1 MSWVNTHF
9 NFDFKII
16 TFVQTW
22 TEMDI
27 TKQLLRIEDI
37 AERLNV
43 SQKSVRRYIHA
54 GKLKSSKIGGVH
66 RIDEVDLEKFIESSS
81 FESEEQ
87 DVVSVSE
94 PKSLKTDKVN
104 WTDISDLWEDNKE
117 LEYTSADLFCGAGGM
132 AKGFEMAGFKQV
144 CGLDWFKEAGMTYRA
159 NFKHPLVEGDI
170 TSRDI
175 KDQFI
180 NTVKK
185 SLNGKNLTVLSGGFP
200 CQGFS
205 MSGNRIVEDER
216 NSLYKDML
224 QIIKELQPEYIVAEN
239 VKGLRSMLKG
249 KVEDKIKADIKKL
262 GYEVNVTILN
272 SADYYVPQKR
282 ERIIFIANR
291 IGKKNLHPTPLLES
305 DSYITTKEA
314 IEDLIK
320 LQDNPEINHVRTKHN
335 DDMKKRLALVPEGKS
350 LYDNYSDSWKK
361 CPWNEAS
368 CTIKENHGGVNI
380 HPIEPRVITVRE
392 MARLQSFPDDFIFK
406 GSKGKQMVQIGN
418 AVPPFLAKA
427 IALSIK
433 KSIEK

>member
-1 MSWVNTHF
+1 
-9 NFDFKII
+9 
-16 TFVQTW
+16 
-22 TEMDI
+22 MD
-27 TKQLLRIEDI
+27 TNKQLLKIEEI
-37 AERLNV
+37 ATRLSV

-66 RIDEVDLEKFIESSS
+66 RINENELQLFLNDSM
-81 FESEEQ
+81 FESREEAKVTTLQ
-87 DVVSVSE
+87 
-94 PKSLKTDKVN
+94 PKSNKTDIVN
-104 WTDISDLWEDNKE
+104 WTDISETWDNPLQTE
-117 LEYTSADLFCGAGGM
+117 LTSADLFCGAGGM
-132 AKGFEMAGFKQV
+132 AKGFEMAGFSQI
-144 CGLDWFKEAGMTYRA
+144 CGLDWFKEAGITYRE
-159 NFKHPLVEGDI
+159 NFSHPLIEGDI
-170 TSRDI
+170 TKREV

-185 SLNGKNLTVLSGGFP
+185 QLKGKPLTVLSGGFP

-205 MSGNRIVEDER
+205 MSGNRVVEDPR

-224 QIIKELQPEYIVAEN
+224 EIIEELQPEFIVAEN

-249 KVEDKIKADIKKL
+249 KVEDKIRTDIRKL
-262 GYEVNVTILN
+262 GYDVNVTVLN

-282 ERIIFIANR
+282 ERVIFIANR
-291 IGKKNLHPTPLLES
+291 IKKKNLHPAPMLEQG
-305 DSYITTKEA
+305 SYITTKEA
-314 IEDLIK
+314 IADLVS
-320 LQDNPEINHVRTKHN
+320 LQDDPSINHVRTRHN
-335 DDMKKRLALVPEGKS
+335 DEMKKRLAEVPEGKS

-427 IALSIK
+427 IALAIINAK
-433 KSIEK
+433 K